1 MDVMKM
7 PADLPDVTLNSNSQL
22 VLKKRYQRKG
32 LDGTPIETPREMFW
46 RVAASIAAMEAGYPA
61 SSWKVEDLARTFY
74 AMMTGYDFLPNS
86 PTLMNAGTDLGQ
98 LAACFVLPVGDSMDE
113 IFDAVKHAALIHKS
127 GGGTGFSFT
136 RLRPKDSRV
145 GSTGG
150 VASGPIS
157 FLKIFNT
164 ATEQVKQGGT
174 RRGANMGILRVDHP
188 DILEF
193 IRAKER
199 EGDLNNFNL
208 SVALTEKFMQAV
220 ENDEEYPLI
229 APHSK
234 EVIETLKAREV
245 FELLVRKAWESGDP
259 GIIFIDR
266 INRDNPNPDQGEIES
281 TNPCGEQPLL
291 PYEACNLGSINLAR
305 FVREKEGALEVD
317 WDRLREIVHLSVRF
331 LDNVIDAS
339 EYPLERITET
349 VRKNRKI
356 GLGVM
361 GWADLLYQ
369 LELPYDSRRALMLAE
384 KMMNFIQKE
393 SKSASA
399 ELAKE
404 RGPFP
409 SYETSIYKEQ
419 NLGPYRNATTTTIA
433 PTGTL
438 SIIAGCSSG
447 VEPLFALCF
456 VRQVMDGE
464 KLTEANS
471 YFVQALHDQGCYS
484 EKLMAEVIEKGSVR
498 GMEFLPEEL
507 RNVFV
512 TSMDIEAQWHLKMQ
526 AAFQKYTDNA
536 VSKTVNLPNSATQ
549 EDIYKIYWMAYE
561 EGCKGVTVY
570 RDGCKSVQ
578 VLCTGDGK
586 KEEKTGGD
594 ESRPMDRPDIVYG
607 FTQKVRTGLGDL
619 YLTVNEVNGRP
630 FEVFTTI
637 GRSGRSITAKA
648 EAIGRLVSLAL
659 RSGVHVRE
667 IVKQLKGIGGEHP
680 VFQKKGMLLSIPDA
694 VSWVLENKYLQG
706 ATPHSTHNSLS
717 KSECPEC
724 STELVFQEGCFVC
737 PSCGFT
743 KCG

>member
-7 PADLPDVTLNSNSQL
+7 PADLPDVNLNANSEL

-32 LDGTPIETPREMFW
+32 LDGTPIESPKEMFW
-46 RVAASIAAMEAGYPA
+46 RVAANIASMEKNYPA
-61 SSWKVEDLARTFY
+61 SPWKPQDLARTFY
-74 AMMTGYDFLPNS
+74 TMMTEYDFLPNS
-86 PTLMNAGTDLGQ
+86 PTLMNAGTELGQ

-113 IFDAVKHAALIHKS
+113 IFDAVKNAALIHKS

-229 APHSK
+229 APHSQ
-234 EVIETLKAREV
+234 EVIEHLKAREV
-245 FELLVRKAWESGDP
+245 FDLLVRKAWESGDP

-305 FVREKEGALEVD
+305 FVIQKDGVDDID
-317 WDRLREIVHLSVRF
+317 WDRLRQVVHLSVRF

-349 VRKNRKI
+349 VRRNRKI

-369 LELPYDSRRALMLAE
+369 LGLPYDSRRAILLAE
-384 KMMNFIQKE
+384 KLMDFIQKE
-393 SKSASA
+393 ARSASK
-399 ELAKE
+399 ELADE
-404 RGPFP
+404 RDPFP
-409 SYETSIYKEQ
+409 SYETSVYKEQ

-471 YFVQALHDQGCYS
+471 FFVQALHDQGCYS
-484 EKLMAEVIEKGSVR
+484 EKLMAEVVEKGSVKN
-498 GMEFLPEEL
+498 MDFLPEEL
-507 RNVFV
+507 RNVYV
-512 TSMDIEAQWHLKMQ
+512 TSMDIDAQWHLKMQ

-549 EDIYKIYWMAYE
+549 EDIYRIYWMAYE

-578 VLCTGDGK
+578 VLCTGEGK
-586 KEEKTGGD
+586 KDEKDD
-594 ESRPMDRPDIVYG
+594 EYCRPMDRPDIVYG
-607 FTQKVRTGLGDL
+607 FTQKVRTGLGEL
-619 YLTVNEVNGRP
+619 YLTVNEVNGKP
-630 FEVFTTI
+630 FEVFATI

-659 RSGVHVRE
+659 RSGVHVHE

-694 VSWVLENKYLQG
+694 VSWVLENKYMQG
-706 ATPHSTHNSLS
+706 AKPRNSYKPLS
-717 KSECPEC
+717 KTECPEC
-724 STELVFQEGCFVC
+724 TTELVFQEGCFVC

>member
-1 MDVMKM
+1 MDLMKM
-7 PADLPDVTLNSNSQL
+7 PADLADVSLNPNAQV
-22 VLKKRYQRKG
+22 VLRKRYLRKG
-32 LDGTPIETPREMFW
+32 LDGKPIETVKEMFW
-46 RVAASIAAMEAGYPA
+46 RVAAGIASMEKNYQQSP
-61 SSWKVEDLARTFY
+61 WTTEKLARAFY
-74 AMMTGYDFLPNS
+74 SMMTRYDFLPNS

-127 GGGTGFSFT
+127 GGGTGFSFS

-174 RRGANMGILRVDHP
+174 RGGANMGILRVDHP
-188 DILEF
+188 DIMEF

-220 ENDEEYPLI
+220 ENDEEYPLV
-229 APHSK
+229 APHTK
-234 EVIETLKAREV
+234 EIIEYLKAREV
-245 FELLVRKAWESGDP
+245 FDLLVRKAWESGDP

-305 FVREKEGALEVD
+305 FVLQKDESLEVD

-339 EYPLERITET
+339 EYPLQRITDT
-349 VRKNRKI
+349 VHNNRKI
-356 GLGVM
+356 GLGIM

-369 LELPYDSRRALMLAE
+369 LKLPYNSRRAIALAE
-384 KMMNFIQKE
+384 KMMDFIQKE
-393 SKSASA
+393 SKSASK
-399 ELAKE
+399 ELARE
-404 RGPFP
+404 RGAFP
-409 SYETSIYKEQ
+409 SYATSIYQEQ
-419 NLGPYRNATTTTIA
+419 NLGPYRHSTTTTIA

-447 VEPLFALCF
+447 IEPLFALCF

-471 YFVQALHDQGCYS
+471 HFVQALHEAGCFTD
-484 EKLMAEVIEKGSVR
+484 KLMAEVVEKGSIQSM
-498 GMEFLPEEL
+498 GYLPDEL
-507 RNVFV
+507 RAIYV
-512 TSMDIEAQWHLKMQ
+512 TAMDIEPVWHLKMQ

-549 EDIYKIYWMAYE
+549 EDIFKIYWMAYE

-586 KEEKTGGD
+586 KEESTK
-594 ESRPMDRPDIVYG
+594 EEERRPMDRPDIVYG

-619 YLTVNEVNGRP
+619 YLTVNELDGRP

-694 VSWVLENKYLQG
+694 VSWVLENRYLQG
-706 ATPHSTHNSLS
+706 ASPRNLDKSLS
-717 KSECPEC
+717 KTECPEC

>member
-7 PADLPDVTLNSNSQL
+7 PADLPDVNLNSNAEL

-32 LDGTPIETPREMFW
+32 LDGTPIETAKEMFW
-46 RVAASIAAMEAGYPA
+46 RVAASIASMEKNYP
-61 SSWKVEDLARTFY
+61 SSPFKPRDLARTFY
-74 AMMTGYDFLPNS
+74 SLMTKYDFLPNS
-86 PTLMNAGTDLGQ
+86 PTLMNAGTELGQ

-113 IFDAVKHAALIHKS
+113 IFDAVKNAALIHKS

-229 APHSK
+229 APQSQ
-234 EVIETLKAREV
+234 EVIEKLKAREV

-305 FVREKEGALEVD
+305 FVREKDGGVEID
-317 WDRLREIVHLSVRF
+317 WDRLREVVHLSVRF

-369 LELPYDSRRALMLAE
+369 LGLPYDSRRAIVLAE
-384 KMMNFIQKE
+384 QMMDFIQKE
-393 SKSASA
+393 SRSASK
-399 ELAKE
+399 ELARE
-404 RGPFP
+404 RGHFP

-419 NLGPYRNATTTTIA
+419 NLGPYRHATTTTIA

-471 YFVQALHDQGCYS
+471 FFVKALHDQGCYS
-484 EKLMAEVIEKGSVR
+484 EKLMAEVIEKGSVKN
-498 GMEFLPEEL
+498 MDFLPEEL
-507 RNVFV
+507 RNVYV
-512 TSMDIEAQWHLKMQ
+512 TSMDIEPQWHLKMQ
-526 AAFQKYTDNA
+526 AAFQKHTDNA

-578 VLCTGDGK
+578 VLCTGEGK
-586 KEEKTGGD
+586 KD
-594 ESRPMDRPDIVYG
+594 ETNNDECRPMDRPDIVYG

-619 YLTVNEVNGRP
+619 YLTVNEVNGKP

-706 ATPHSTHNSLS
+706 TTPSSSYKSLS
-717 KSECPEC
+717 KTECPEC
-724 STELVFQEGCFVC
+724 MTELVFQEGCFVC

>member
-229 APHSK
+229 APHSQ

-369 LELPYDSRRALMLAE
+369 LELPYDSRRALILAE
-384 KMMNFIQKE
+384 KMMSFIQKE
-393 SKSASA
+393 SRSASA

-594 ESRPMDRPDIVYG
+594 ENRPMDRPDIVYG

-706 ATPHSTHNSLS
+706 ATPHSAQNSLS